1 MRITSDHPF
10 YGLWRHAPSPLYY
23 DLVTKYQ
30 QWSQYMARKKYII
43 ELKIDLTDEEG
54 HAAMLAVAKQYAR
67 DLLGSAMMLSERQRP
82 MVALMTD
89 DSFVGSEEIDIMEP
103 SDNLHT

>member
-1 MRITSDHPF
+1 
-10 YGLWRHAPSPLYY
+10 
-23 DLVTKYQ
+23 
-30 QWSQYMARKKYII
+30 MARKKYII

-89 DSFVGSEEIDIMEP
+89 DSFIGQEEIDIMEP
-103 SDNLHT
+103 SENLHT